1 MVYEREARAFAA
13 ELLMP
18 FGEVRQRWFA
28 LLAERP
34 TVGELSTEERVKRL
48 AGQFGVT
55 PSAMRVR
62 LEQMKLVR

>member
-1 MVYEREARAFAA
+1 
-13 ELLMP
+13 MP
-18 FGEVRQRWFA
+18 FGEVRQRWYA
-28 LLAERP
+28 LLSERP
-34 TVGELSTEERVKRL
+34 TAGELSTEERVKLL